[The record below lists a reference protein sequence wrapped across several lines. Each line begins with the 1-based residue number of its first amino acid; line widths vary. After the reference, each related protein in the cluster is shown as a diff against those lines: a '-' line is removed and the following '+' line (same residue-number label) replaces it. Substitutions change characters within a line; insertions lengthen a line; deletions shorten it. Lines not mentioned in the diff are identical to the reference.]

1 MSTDQLGLM
10 SERPSPLAQP
20 TPESGAA
27 NGEASAAAEA
37 QPTFDQLGLTPDL
50 LRTVAAQGYTVP
62 TPVQAQSIPLVLAG
76 RDLLAGAQTGTG
88 KTAAFVLPIL
98 QLLNAN
104 RPAPRV
110 LAHGERRPR
119 GATLLPIR
127 CLVLTPTRELALQIE
142 ESVRTYG
149 AERPI
154 FSTTIYGGVGFDPQV
169 RAIRTGPEI
178 VVATPGRLLDHA
190 GQGTIDLSQVE
201 ILVLDEA
208 DRMLDMGFI
217 RDIRRIIALIPAR
230 RQNLLF
236 SATFSDEIQELSA
249 GLLNDPA
256 HVQIARRNAP
266 IELVRQVVYPVDR
279 ERKRE
284 LLSHLIKTGR
294 IDRALVF
301 TRTKHGANR
310 LAEQLEMDGIKAGA
324 IHGNKSQGQR
334 VRALDDFKE
343 GRVAVLVATEVASRG
358 IDIDGL
364 PHVVNFEM
372 PMVAQDY
379 VHRIGRTGRA
389 GMEGDAVSLV
399 CIDENLLLADIETLL
414 RQRITREVIPGFEV
428 DRSIP
433 REAIRQRSVGGG
445 RQGTPRPAPRQPSRP
460 ARRPMFPEPRPAV
473 SVEPRPQAPAG
484 FRPANQNGFA
494 PTRPAAPAGPRPM
507 APSGFRP
514 AASSGPR
521 QAATMEF
528 RRPIPNDFRPS
539 TQNARPQ
546 SAPSDFRQVAQGG
559 PRQPGG
565 FRRPTAGDFDQSP
578 QSGPRREPGGFR
590 PAAPG
595 GFRGSAPTGFSN
607 SGRPQSRYDS
617 VPHYDSAPREGFAPR
632 NDPQPR
638 YDLAQRHES
647 PARPAQGPAG
657 RSYNGRPAQG
667 PAGRTYDRPGIS
679 AGRPAPSAGRPASGG
694 YRSGE
699 RGAPSASQPDARIA
713 RRGGRQG

>member
-1 MSTDQLGLM
+1 MSTDQLGLV

-20 TPESGAA
+20 TPASEAA
-27 NGEASAAAEA
+27 PDALETPA
-37 QPTFDQLGLTPDL
+37 TFDQLGLTPEL
-50 LRTVAAQGYTVP
+50 LRAVAAQGYNAP
-62 TPVQAQSIPLVLAG
+62 TPVQSQSIPLVLAG

-104 RPAPRV
+104 RPPPRQ
-110 LAHGERRPR
+110 LKYGERRPR
-119 GATLLPIR
+119 GATGLPIR

-154 FSTTIYGGVGFDPQV
+154 LSTTIYGGVGFDPQV
-169 RAIRTGPEI
+169 RALRTGPEI

-190 GQGTIDLSQVE
+190 GQGTIDLSSVE

-236 SATFSDEIQELSA
+236 SATFSDEIRELSA

-284 LLSHLIKTGR
+284 LLSHLIRSGR

-310 LAEQLEMDGIKAGA
+310 LAEQLELDGIKANA

-358 IDIDGL
+358 LDIDGL
-364 PHVVNFEM
+364 PHVVNFEL

-399 CIDENLLLADIETLL
+399 CIDENTLMADIETML

-428 DRSIP
+428 DRTIP
-433 REAIRQRSVGGG
+433 REPIRQRSVGGG
-445 RQGTPRPAPRQPSRP
+445 RPNTSRPAPRSVARP
-460 ARRPMFPEPRPAV
+460 ARRPMFPESRSAPLG
-473 SVEPRPQAPAG
+473 PRPQAPSE
-484 FRPANQNGFA
+484 F
-494 PTRPAAPAGPRPM
+494 RPAAPVGPRPV
-507 APSGFRP
+507 APSGFAAARP
-514 AASSGPR
+514 QGPSGPR

-528 RRPIPNDFRPS
+528 RRPIPNEFRQS
-539 TQNARPQ
+539 TLNARPQ
-546 SAPSDFRQVAQGG
+546 AAQNDFRQVAQGG
-559 PRQPGG
+559 PRQAASGG
-565 FRRPTAGDFDQSP
+565 FRRPVPSDFDQTGPSSFRHQAP
-578 QSGPRREPGGFR
+578 SGSRQ
-590 PAAPG
+590 AAPG
-595 GFRGSAPTGFSN
+595 GFAAP
-607 SGRPQSRYDS
+607 GRSQPRY
-617 VPHYDSAPREGFAPR
+617 
-632 NDPQPR
+632 DPQPR
-638 YDLAQRHES
+638 YDLRIRHDS
-647 PARPAQGPAG
+647 PA
-657 RSYNGRPAQG
+657 RPAQG

-699 RGAPSASQPDARIA
+699 RGAPSVSQPGDRGV
-713 RRGGRQG
+713 RRGGRSA